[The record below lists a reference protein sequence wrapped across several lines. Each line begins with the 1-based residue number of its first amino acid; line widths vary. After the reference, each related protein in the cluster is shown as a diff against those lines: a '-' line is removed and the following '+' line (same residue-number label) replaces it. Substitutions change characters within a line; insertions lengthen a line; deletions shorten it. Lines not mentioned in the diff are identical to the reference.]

1 MDSVK
6 APLQEFIQKNMVL
19 LKPYTDMLSYQNII
33 IILLILYT
41 SVVSMY
47 TPRSIITLI
56 NQPLIKIIIL
66 GLILYVAKDDIILAI
81 FIMIAF
87 IVTISLD
94 NSITVSK
101 ANLKPIIDYETE
113 GFVDY
118 EEDDEGDEKSNDM
131 NQNKVLKNIQKS
143 NTNIVEQKEEFED
156 DDDDEDDED
165 DTEPFVSNKN
175 LNDTFKNLHE
185 AIHKLENFIVSKQ
198 HN

>member
-1 MDSVK
+1 MDTVK
-6 APLQEFIQKNMVL
+6 ASLQEFIQKNMVFL
-19 LKPYTDMLSYQNII
+19 EQYTDMVSYQNII

-101 ANLKPIIDYETE
+101 ANLKPIIDYEAE

-118 EEDDEGDEKSNDM
+118 EEGDEPSTDIDVNNGLKKMLKSNRSIDE
-131 NQNKVLKNIQKS
+131 NI
-143 NTNIVEQKEEFED
+143 KEEFEED
-156 DDDDEDDED
+156 EEDDED
-165 DTEPFVSNKN
+165 EEDETEPFVSNKN

-185 AIHKLENFIVSKQ
+185 AIHKLENFIVSKK